1 MNTGPFQIITYIVT
15 IIIASSLV
23 LILFTPLGKA
33 DADNETN
40 LVPQWVKH
48 DALWWFQGGI
58 SDADFI
64 NSMRWLVE
72 NQILPVTDLVEET
85 DSQTVP
91 DSVKKIA
98 YSWSQGNLP
107 DSEFLRGIEYLIKNG
122 MMELNDNTV
131 SKITKERLDQVSVL
145 NDTKNS
151 VVIIPVFTAAA
162 YSEHKFY
169 AYYGGQCDSSCLTSI
184 IDSHIPLGYTSSGK
198 AVNTLQSLGYH
209 TLTDIEVDKNPK
221 ILSQY
226 DKVIVLHNEYVTQ
239 NEFDAITTHSHVIYL
254 YPNSLYAKIYA
265 NYDKN
270 TITLVRGHNYPDL
283 KIRNGFAWKFD
294 NSQLEYNTLCRNW
307 KFDKIKNGIM
317 LNCYPENIIV
327 NNIALLKAIKDY

>member
-1 MNTGPFQIITYIVT
+1 MNATPFHIITYIVT
-15 IIIASSLV
+15 TIIASSLV
-23 LILFTPLGKA
+23 LILFTPLKA
-33 DADNETN
+33 DAANETN

-48 DALWWFQGGI
+48 DALWWSQGEI

-107 DSEFLRGIEYLIKNG
+107 DSEFLRGIGYLIKNG

-131 SKITKERLDQVSVL
+131 SKITKEKLDQVSIQ

-162 YSEHKFY
+162 YSEHRFY

-184 IDSHIPLGYTSSGK
+184 IDLHIPLGYTSSGK

-239 NEFDAITTHSHVIYL
+239 NEFDAITTHPHVIYL
-254 YPNSLYAKIYA
+254 YPNSLYGKIYA

-270 TITLVRGHNYPDL
+270 TITLVRGHGYPDL
-283 KIRNGFAWKFD
+283 KIRNGFGWKFD
-294 NSQLEYNTLCRNW
+294 NSQLEYDTSCKNW

-317 LNCYPENIIV
+317 LNCYPENIIA
-327 NNIALLKAIKDY
+327 NNIALLKAIKEY